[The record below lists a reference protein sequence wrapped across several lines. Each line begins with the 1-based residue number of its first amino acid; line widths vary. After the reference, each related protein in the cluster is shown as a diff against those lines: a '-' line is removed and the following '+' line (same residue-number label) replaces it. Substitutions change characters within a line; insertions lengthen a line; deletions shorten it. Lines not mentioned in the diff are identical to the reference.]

1 MKINYLGKEITE
13 KQITVDMLKKLIAS
27 KDLADRKIVYNLEF
41 TKESEEEYSACICTI
56 SDKEGRRV
64 QYVGDAYSPHSA
76 KKAADEA
83 FLNTAIIFFGIEDY
97 ELEEKENLEN
107 SNPNENEENKEVI
120 EKDNEVDEDSDPEL
134 ENVKET
140 VIKTSVSNNEEEIK
154 EESSET
160 VVSVSEESSAPKN
173 EVMNNELTKLGETPI
188 TFGKYGRDKDHK
200 HTIAEIYENDYS
212 FITWAL
218 QKLSSSTN
226 PAIKPE
232 VDAMKKYHELKTKK

>member
-1 MKINYLGKEITE
+1 MKFNYLGKEITE
-13 KQITVDMLKKLIAS
+13 KQINAEMMRKFIAS
-27 KDLADRKIVYNLEF
+27 KDLVDKKIIYNFEF

-83 FLNTAIIFFGIEDY
+83 FLNAAIIFFGIEDY

-107 SNPNENEENKEVI
+107 SNPNKNEENKEVV

-140 VIKTSVSNNEEEIK
+140 VIKTSISNNEEEIK
-154 EESSET
+154 EETSET
-160 VVSVSEESSAPKN
+160 VVSVLEENSESKESAD
-173 EVMNNELTKLGETPI
+173 ELTKLGETPI
-188 TFGKYGRDKDHK
+188 TFGKYGRDKENK

-226 PAIKPE
+226 PTIKPE